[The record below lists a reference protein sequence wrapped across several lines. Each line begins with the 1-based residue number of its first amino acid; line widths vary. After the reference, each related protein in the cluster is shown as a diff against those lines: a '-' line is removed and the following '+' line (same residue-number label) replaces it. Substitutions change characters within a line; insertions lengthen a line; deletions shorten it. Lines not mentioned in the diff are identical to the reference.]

1 MKQITPLKQI
11 EQYLQQGIDRNEKV
25 VLNAFAYVGEQ
36 CILEARGNGD
46 YMDQTGNLRS
56 SIGYVLLKNGR
67 VIRSG
72 GFEQVKGATD
82 GVKEGTALT
91 TKLISENGRGI
102 VLIVVAG
109 MKYAAYVEA
118 LNRNVL
124 TSAELLS
131 ERLVPEI
138 MNKLGFSRR

>member
-1 MKQITPLKQI
+1 VKQITPLKQI